1 MNLSLPI
8 RVLCIQIIQIEW
20 KFVPTKIYMQMA
32 INYIVLYILIF
43 LLFGWIYENENE
55 EVEDKLRAKSD
66 LLT

>member
-1 MNLSLPI
+1 
-8 RVLCIQIIQIEW
+8 
-20 KFVPTKIYMQMA
+20 MA